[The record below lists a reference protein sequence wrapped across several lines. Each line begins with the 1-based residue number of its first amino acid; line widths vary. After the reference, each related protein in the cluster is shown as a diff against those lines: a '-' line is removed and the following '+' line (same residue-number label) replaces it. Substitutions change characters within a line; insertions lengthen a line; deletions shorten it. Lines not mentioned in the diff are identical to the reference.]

1 MHLIPDIRCA
11 KTTRRNRMWALKC
24 VVEITHILCCLQN
37 FSTVLTLA
45 PCATRFVRVAILS
58 AVKFTANAKY
68 LLRQNEKTGNS
79 RPGHRSVIIIRNG
92 QHLGVLRFV
101 ISLQHLATGGW
112 LTHKD
117 DNGCCLNCL
126 FRKCTPGQRFFS
138 LLKGNDLKQNQMEKN

>member
-1 MHLIPDIRCA
+1 MQ
-11 KTTRRNRMWALKC
+11 KTTRRNRVWALKC
-24 VVEITHILCCLQN
+24 VVEITHILCCLQI
-37 FSTVLTLA
+37 FLHSS
-45 PCATRFVRVAILS
+45 PRATRFVRVAYLS
-58 AVKFTANAKY
+58 AVKFTANTNY

-126 FRKCTPGQRFFS
+126 FRKCTPGQRFFFF
-138 LLKGNDLKQNQMEKN
+138 LKRKLSQTKSNGEKLTSD